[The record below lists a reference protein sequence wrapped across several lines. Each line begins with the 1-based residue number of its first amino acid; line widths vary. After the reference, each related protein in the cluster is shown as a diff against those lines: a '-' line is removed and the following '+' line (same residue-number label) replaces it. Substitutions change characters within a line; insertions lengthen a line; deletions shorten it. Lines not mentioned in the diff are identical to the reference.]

1 MNRGRFVSVDRKAKK
16 ALVAVV
22 VIVAFS
28 LRVLGE
34 VSAAA
39 LKDSSAKMSFSEVV
53 KANRD
58 TVVQVSAEISKYKKL
73 YYDYKEPQPKRPL
86 LGKIIDTVF
95 QTAFLLACVVPCMA
109 VDQVLGLVCGGQPVP
124 RVKSQGTGFVVSADG
139 YILTNYHV
147 VGYAD
152 RVIVTFRDRTAR
164 EGQVTGREV
173 ETDLAMIKV
182 RLPQGERLSSV
193 TFADPDTAEV
203 GDLVVAIG
211 NPLGLD
217 QTVTTG
223 VISSL
228 SRKGPYINYLQTD
241 AALNPGNS
249 GGPLFLSDGTVVGV
263 NTAMIAQAQNL
274 GFAIPVDIV
283 LPVLDA
289 LKQGDVHR
297 GSIGVEVVSAGW
309 LPQGERRPPGHGRP
323 PPPSCLKVSYVDPK
337 GPAAQAGLREN
348 DMVCAVDE
356 RPCEKPGFLKTIASK
371 RPGDTVILTI
381 ARDGTRS
388 EVKVRVTG
396 LRRRG
401 PEEIGM

>member
-1 MNRGRFVSVDRKAKK
+1 MNAGRFVSVDKKAKK
-16 ALVAVV
+16 ALIAVV

-28 LRVLGE
+28 LQVLAE

-86 LGKIIDTVF
+86 LGKIIDTLF
-95 QTAFLLACVVPCMA
+95 QTTFLLACVVPCMA

-124 RVKSQGTGFVVSADG
+124 RVKSQGTGFVVSPDG

-152 RVIVTFRDRTAR
+152 RVIVTLRDGTTR
-164 EGQVTGREV
+164 EGHVTGREV

-193 TFADPDTAEV
+193 TFADPDAAEV

-283 LPVLDA
+283 LPVVDA

-297 GSIGVEVVSAGW
+297 GSIGVEVVSAEAGR
-309 LPQGERRPPGHGRP
+309 PQGGGPPGLGRS
-323 PPPSCLKVSYVDPK
+323 PPPSCLRVSYVDPK

-348 DMVCAVDE
+348 DMVCAVDGT
-356 RPCEKPGFLKTIASK
+356 PCEKPGFLKMIASK
-371 RPGDTVILTI
+371 RPGDMVTLTI

-388 EVKVRVTG
+388 EAKVRVAE